1 MIEFRQKIFSEYDAM
16 RSLYVEL
23 LKRGDR
29 NKWKV
34 IDSGSLIPILR
45 GNSVVIERFV
55 ISTSLFGSDKY
66 RMYLKVG
73 AKAKMPDEVRLPSR
87 YYDKRLGNA
96 SININLDTFPG
107 NEKKEKTFGKGGG
120 GPKPIVQGNISPSLD
135 FSYQVKELLGN
146 AVKYDKKARSVVLE
160 FSSIGNAIEALN
172 ILPFGINYNIYLLS

>member
-55 ISTSLFGSDKY
+55 ISTSLLGSDKY

-73 AKAKMPDEVRLPSR
+73 AKAKMPDEVRLPSK

-96 SININLDTFPG
+96 SINLNLDTFPG
-107 NEKKEKTFGKGGG
+107 GEKKEKTPEKKGG
-120 GPKPIVQGNISPSLD
+120 KPTIQGNVSPSLD
-135 FSYQVKELLGN
+135 FTYQVKELLGN
-146 AVKYDKKARSVVLE
+146 AVKYDKEARSVVLE
-160 FSSIGNAIEALN
+160 FASIGNAIEALN